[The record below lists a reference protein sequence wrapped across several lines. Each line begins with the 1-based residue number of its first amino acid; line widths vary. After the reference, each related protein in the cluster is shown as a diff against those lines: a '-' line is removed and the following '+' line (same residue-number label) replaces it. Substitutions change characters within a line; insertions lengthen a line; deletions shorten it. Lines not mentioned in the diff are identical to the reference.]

1 MLHSRYKRISFLV
14 KSKLNIYAR
23 ENKMKTFR
31 NFFSGFGLLLLSF
44 NLSAEN
50 LHVFKYEEK
59 FGYFNDN
66 LEVQIEPIYDDA
78 SDFNDGYATVKHKPD
93 NNKINT
99 VYYVINEQNE
109 VESSD
114 LRNKNRFY
122 YLGQNLYYCGE
133 PFNQYLFNVKTKT
146 RHHVFGSFYGSYY
159 SQDWD
164 YLGNNSHLV
173 DNKGNTIEV
182 PENWLKIYD
191 QSSGAGLAVDTKFN
205 MYIIDKEGNIILDK
219 LFDSAST
226 FSEGLMA
233 VTTST
238 RSGYINS
245 KGEFVIECDFVPI
258 YQEFNPPSIDY
269 PFKEGIA
276 VPQIKRGIYKIIDKK
291 GKELSGETK
300 LHSASFCSEG
310 HILARKAA
318 GGKFG
323 YLDKTGKQVIPFVLD
338 EANNFS
344 DGFARA
350 VLDGK
355 DIAIRAIDRKYFF
368 TQDLIERKI
377 PELKNF

>member
-1 MLHSRYKRISFLV
+1 
-14 KSKLNIYAR
+14 
-23 ENKMKTFR
+23 MKTFR
-31 NFFSGFGLLLLSF
+31 NFLSGFGLLLISL

-66 LEVQIEPIYDDA
+66 LEIQIEPVYDDA
-78 SDFNDGYATVKHKPD
+78 SDFADGYAVVKQSIGKS
-93 NNKINT
+93 KE
-99 VYYVINEQNE
+99 YRVINEQKE
-109 VESSD
+109 TVLFD
-114 LRNKNRFY
+114 YGDFY
-122 YLGQNLYYCGE
+122 YVGQNIFYNNWNFYAINAE
-133 PFNQYLFNVKTKT
+133 TKTKVT
-146 RHHVFGSFYGSYY
+146 LYGNIYGPFYSTKLYN
-159 SQDWD
+159 WD
-164 YLGNNSHLV
+164 YLGSGISLIDRNGH
-173 DNKGNTIEV
+173 EV
-182 PENWLKIYD
+182 KVPGEWIKIYTQID
-191 QSSGAGLAVDTKFN
+191 NAGLAVDTKFN

-219 LFDSAST
+219 LFDSART

-291 GKELSGETK
+291 GKELSGETE

-310 HILARKAA
+310 HILARKTAR
-318 GGKFG
+318 GKFG

-338 EANNFS
+338 EANDFS

-355 DIAIRAIDRKYFF
+355 DIVIRAIDRKYFF
-368 TQDLIERKI
+368 TQDLIERKN

>member
-1 MLHSRYKRISFLV
+1 
-14 KSKLNIYAR
+14 
-23 ENKMKTFR
+23 MKTIR
-31 NFFSGFGLLLLSF
+31 FFLTKFGLLFLSF
-44 NLSAEN
+44 YLSAEN
-50 LHVFKYEEK
+50 LHVFEYEGK

-66 LEVQIEPIYDDA
+66 LEIQIEPVYDEA
-78 SDFNDGYATVKHKPD
+78 SDFNDGYATVKHKPYD
-93 NNKINT
+93 NKFNT

-114 LRNKNRFY
+114 LRNKNIFY

-146 RHHVFGSFYGSYY
+146 RHHVFGSFYGSYDIL
-159 SQDWD
+159 DWD
-164 YLGNNSHLV
+164 YLGNDSHLV

-182 PENWLKIYD
+182 PGNWLKIYD
-191 QSSGAGLAVDTKFN
+191 QSSGAGLAADKDFN

-219 LFDSAST
+219 IFDSART

-233 VTTST
+233 VSTSS

-245 KGEFVIECDFVPI
+245 KGEFVIECPFVTE
-258 YQEFNPPSIDY
+258 YYDTYNPPSIDY
-269 PFKEGIA
+269 PFKEGVA
-276 VPQIKRGIYKIIDKK
+276 VPQVKRGVYKIIDKK

-318 GGKFG
+318 GGNFG

-355 DIAIRAIDRKYFF
+355 DIVIRAIDRKYFF

>member
-1 MLHSRYKRISFLV
+1 
-14 KSKLNIYAR
+14 
-23 ENKMKTFR
+23 MKTFR
-31 NFFSGFGLLLLSF
+31 NFLSGFGLLLISL

-66 LEVQIEPIYDDA
+66 LEIQIEPVYDDA
-78 SDFNDGYATVKHKPD
+78 SDFADGYAVVKQSIGKS
-93 NNKINT
+93 KE
-99 VYYVINEQNE
+99 YRVINEQKE
-109 VESSD
+109 TVLFD
-114 LRNKNRFY
+114 YGDFY
-122 YLGQNLYYCGE
+122 YVGQNIFYNNWNFYAINAE
-133 PFNQYLFNVKTKT
+133 TKTKVT
-146 RHHVFGSFYGSYY
+146 LYGNIYGPFYSTKLYN
-159 SQDWD
+159 WD
-164 YLGNNSHLV
+164 YLGSGISLIDRNGH
-173 DNKGNTIEV
+173 EV
-182 PENWLKIYD
+182 KVPGEWIKIYTQID
-191 QSSGAGLAVDTKFN
+191 NAGLAVDTKFN

-219 LFDSAST
+219 LFDSART

-276 VPQIKRGIYKIIDKK
+276 VPQVRRGIYKIIDKK
-291 GKELSGETK
+291 GKELSGETE
-300 LHSASFCSEG
+300 LYSASFCSEG
-310 HILARKAA
+310 HILAKKTAR
-318 GGKFG
+318 GKFG

-338 EANNFS
+338 EANDFS

-368 TQDLIERKI
+368 TQDLIERKN